1 MGREGKALG
10 RGDLNELARVGLR
23 FVSPSVPDSGTAQR
37 QLIQGLLTSGGGA
50 TLGAGTAAATG
61 HNPLEGA
68 AYGATAGVATLA
80 LPKLVQA
87 LMNSPA
93 GKAYLTKGMVDLSP
107 SGRAALVAALRT
119 GAISSMPALEAQ

>member
-1 MGREGKALG
+1 
-10 RGDLNELARVGLR
+10 
-23 FVSPSVPDSGTAQR
+23 
-37 QLIQGLLTSGGGA
+37 
-50 TLGAGTAAATG
+50 
-61 HNPLEGA
+61 
-68 AYGATAGVATLA
+68 
-80 LPKLVQA
+80 LVQA